1 MSEAMVTAAPGPVVL
16 SGAERAAIVLRELG
30 EEVAIVVMRQ
40 MDESAITR
48 ITAAMAQLNRIS
60 PETREEVITDFE
72 ADLGVGAVGE
82 DALRYM
88 TRVLVSALGE
98 VRAQEIVSRFRRDDR
113 NGAAGLRFTAD
124 PRTLAMQMAGERPQ
138 TLALLLAQLPHD
150 TGAAMLSFLPEEV
163 AAEAIY
169 RFTTLDAVS
178 PEAVREL
185 REMMSEL
192 TANSE
197 DRGRRLT
204 NLGGAKQAADI
215 LNHLQ
220 SGLSERVMETIESQ
234 DHATA
239 EKIRENL
246 FTFQDLSRLSDRTLQ
261 ILLREVASDRLAPAL
276 RLVDETVRAR
286 FFQNMSV
293 RMGELLQEEL
303 RSGPPMRRAD
313 ALAAQSEVV
322 EAALRLAAEGR
333 ISINASEELV

>member
-1 MSEAMVTAAPGPVVL
+1 MSEAVVAELPAAAAL

-30 EEVAIVVMRQ
+30 EEVAVVVMRQ
-40 MDESAITR
+40 MDEAAITR
-48 ITAAMAQLNRIS
+48 ITGAMARLNRIS
-60 PETREEVITDFE
+60 PEAREDVLQSFE
-72 ADLGVGAVGE
+72 ADLGVGGLGE
-82 DALRYM
+82 DALRYIN
-88 TRVLVSALGE
+88 RVLVSALGE
-98 VRAQEIVSRFRRDDR
+98 VRAQEIVGRFARSER
-113 NGAAGLRFTAD
+113 GATGGMRFTAD
-124 PRTLAMQMAGERPQ
+124 PRTLAMQMASERPQ

-150 TGAAMLSFLPEEV
+150 TGAAMLSFLPEPL

-185 REMMSEL
+185 REMMAEL

-197 DRGRRLT
+197 DGGRRLA

-220 SGLSERVMETIESQ
+220 TGLSERVMESIEQQ

-261 ILLREVASDRLAPAL
+261 IVLREVPSDRLAPAL
-276 RLVDETVRAR
+276 RLVDEAVRAR

-293 RMGELLQEEL
+293 RTAEVLQEEL
-303 RSGPPMRRAD
+303 RSGPPMRRSD
-313 ALAAQSEVV
+313 AIAAQSEIV
-322 EAALRLAAEGR
+322 EVALRLAAEGR
-333 ISINASEELV
+333 IAINASEELV

>member
-1 MSEAMVTAAPGPVVL
+1 MSEAMVAEVPAPAVL

-30 EEVAIVVMRQ
+30 EEVAIIVMRQ
-40 MDESAITR
+40 MDEAAIAR
-48 ITAAMAQLNRIS
+48 ITAAMARQNRVS
-60 PETREEVITDFE
+60 PEVREEVLNSFE
-72 ADLGVGAVGE
+72 ADLGVGGLGE
-82 DALRYM
+82 DAVRYI

-98 VRAQEIVSRFRRDDR
+98 VRAQEIVSRFRRDER
-113 NGAAGLRFTAD
+113 GGAGLSFTAD

-150 TGAAMLSFLPEEV
+150 TGAAMLSYLPEAV

-185 REMMSEL
+185 REMLSEL

-220 SGLSERVMETIESQ
+220 SGLSERVMESIDNQ

-261 ILLREVASDRLAPAL
+261 ILLREVPSDRLAPAL

-293 RMGELLQEEL
+293 RMAEILQEEL
-303 RSGPPMRRAD
+303 RSGPPMRRSD
-313 ALAAQSEVV
+313 ALAAQSEIV

-333 ISINASEELV
+333 ISINAAEELV